1 VVKKADRRK
10 GVDFLLRGASIKKLI
25 LSLDSI
31 AQRAEHSV
39 EFMKFNY
46 YGDNCHYLDRRNIP

>member
-1 VVKKADRRK
+1 MVKKADRRK

-31 AQRAEHSV
+31 AQKVKHSV
-39 EFMKFNY
+39 EFVKVNCY
-46 YGDNCHYLDRRNIP
+46 ADNCHYLDRRNIP